1 MNRKR
6 SSGGRRL
13 TQGACSGR
21 VAWWTKIPS
30 LNRLNDGRTRICQSP
45 VAPQGHGSDDLDAFP
60 SPHFRLQELLLRCKA
75 FRWRILFKWI
85 SFRYSF
91 LDSSNEHWTKPGLTT
106 VGKRRND
113 KSDFSTLGVFLWTD
127 EEGNVIVACAIVNQS
142 SIES

>member
-1 MNRKR
+1 MTVVQGFAKVR
-6 SSGGRRL
+6 SRLKDTVVMTLMHFPVPTFGSRNYYFVVKLFVGVYCLNGSVSG
-13 TQGACSGR
+13 
-21 VAWWTKIPS
+21 
-30 LNRLNDGRTRICQSP
+30 
-45 VAPQGHGSDDLDAFP
+45 
-60 SPHFRLQELLLRCKA
+60 LR
-75 FRWRILFKWI
+75 
-85 SFRYSF
+85 F